1 MLQVCSFNFRM
12 DRGSSRGQEDFLKRP
27 SELILKSVAVRQ
39 AGEGHFRPLKK
50 KKKDKY
56 INIVGC

>member
-1 MLQVCSFNFRM
+1 MLQIFRFDFRM
-12 DRGSSRGQEDFLKRP
+12 DRRSSRGQENFVKRP

-50 KKKDKY
+50 KKR
-56 INIVGC
+56 

>member
-50 KKKDKY
+50 KKK
-56 INIVGC
+56 INI